1 MCNINYLNVMLL
13 KFFTEKRQSTVYLAF
28 QTNTNLFCIHVTT
41 LRSRSDDVM
50 VEVQRGTDMAASISQ
65 QLEDLLNPL
74 PKFVDP
80 EDDQDEGII
89 QKYSKCFSKCAV
101 RHF

>member
-1 MCNINYLNVMLL
+1 
-13 KFFTEKRQSTVYLAF
+13 
-28 QTNTNLFCIHVTT
+28 
-41 LRSRSDDVM
+41 M
-50 VEVQRGTDMAASISQ
+50 VEVQRGTNMAASISQ

-89 QKYSKCFSKCAV
+89 HKHYNRFFNV
-101 RHF
+101 L

>member
-1 MCNINYLNVMLL
+1 MC
-13 KFFTEKRQSTVYLAF
+13 LAF
-28 QTNTNLFCIHVTT
+28 QTNTNLFHIHVTT
-41 LRSRSDDVM
+41 PRSRFDDVM
-50 VEVQRGTDMAASISQ
+50 VEVQRGTNMAASISQ

-89 QKYSKCFSKCAV
+89 HKYSNRFFNV
-101 RHF
+101 L

>member
-1 MCNINYLNVMLL
+1 M
-13 KFFTEKRQSTVYLAF
+13 YLAF
-28 QTNTNLFCIHVTT
+28 QTNTNLFCIYVTT
-41 LRSRSDDVM
+41 PRSRSDDVM
-50 VEVQRGTDMAASISQ
+50 VEAQRATDMAASISQ

-89 QKYSKCFSKCAV
+89 HKYYNRIFKCAV